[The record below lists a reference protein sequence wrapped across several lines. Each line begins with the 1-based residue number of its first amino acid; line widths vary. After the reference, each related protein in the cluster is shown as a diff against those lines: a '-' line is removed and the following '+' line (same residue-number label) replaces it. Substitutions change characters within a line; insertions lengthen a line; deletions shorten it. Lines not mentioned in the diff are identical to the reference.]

1 MQNKTVA
8 VVSNNNEAV
17 KNVKEKLEKNGYGFI
32 LADLGRK
39 EKRKEFFEN
48 QPQPRLRGFKIEEK
62 ERKNLSKKIKKLN
75 VILDNLLERKN
86 RQANLTKEIEDY
98 KLEQKYFDEYY
109 KNQDIK
115 KIKTLD
121 FYNKTDDRIIQFLID
136 TQMKKEDK
144 IKSEKLYKWKIF
156 LKYGLKDIKQFDEDF
171 IENVLALQRE
181 FYKIKIE
188 KLQKELEN
196 INNVLKDI
204 NFRNYKKVIK
214 KFQKNCLKALYE
226 KYKYIHNNYTYDNYQ
241 SKMKKFVE
249 SYPVILSTTYSLRNS
264 IPNDYLLDYLII
276 DESSQVDLLTGV
288 LAISK
293 AKNVII
299 VGDTN
304 NYLK

>member
-1 MQNKTVA
+1 M
-8 VVSNNNEAV
+8 
-17 KNVKEKLEKNGYGFI
+17 
-32 LADLGRK
+32 
-39 EKRKEFFEN
+39 
-48 QPQPRLRGFKIEEK
+48 
-62 ERKNLSKKIKKLN
+62 
-75 VILDNLLERKN
+75 ILDNLLERKN

-196 INNVLKDI
+196 IN
-204 NFRNYKKVIK
+204 
-214 KFQKNCLKALYE
+214 
-226 KYKYIHNNYTYDNYQ
+226 KY
-241 SKMKKFVE
+241 
-249 SYPVILSTTYSLRNS
+249 
-264 IPNDYLLDYLII
+264 
-276 DESSQVDLLTGV
+276 
-288 LAISK
+288 
-293 AKNVII
+293 
-299 VGDTN
+299 
-304 NYLK
+304 